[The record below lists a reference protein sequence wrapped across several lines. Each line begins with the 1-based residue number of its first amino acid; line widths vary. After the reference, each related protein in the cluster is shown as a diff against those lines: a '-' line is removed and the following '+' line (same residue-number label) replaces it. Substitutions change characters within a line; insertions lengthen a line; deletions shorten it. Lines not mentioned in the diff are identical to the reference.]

1 MTTYDATGNVRQPT
15 FEEIRHLFLA
25 VTKDGDPAPLPTDIP
40 PDDPRYP
47 KLQRIIQ
54 LRKQA
59 WETYREII
67 CVAATGKRYL
77 DLEQSAK
84 MILQST
90 KTMEKS
96 FAQYLKAFLALVSIH
111 TYATPRR
118 SDPEQRPILRLTEEF
133 WSKEWVPLVFV
144 KLREFD
150 AKHKNPNLIAKTHEA
165 IAKGA
170 TGAFVSKK
178 TVGYDIITYI
188 AMNTPRWEKERK
200 SIAAIQEEL
209 VSEGYEMTDS
219 IFNENVRKAK
229 KRYGQYFMF
238 FDRGDRK

>member
-15 FEEIRHLFLA
+15 FEEMRRSYLA
-25 VTKDGDPAPLPTDIP
+25 ATKDGDPAPFPIDIS

-59 WETYREII
+59 DETYREII
-67 CVAATGKRYL
+67 CVAATGRRYL

-90 KTMEKS
+90 KAMEKS

-111 TYATPRR
+111 TFATPREF
-118 SDPEQRPILRLTEEF
+118 DPEKRPILRLTEEF

-150 AKHKNPNLIAKTHEA
+150 ARHKNSDLIAKTYEA
-165 IAKGA
+165 MAKGA
-170 TGAFVSKK
+170 TDAFVSKK
-178 TVGYDIITYI
+178 TVGYDIITHI

-200 SIAAIQEEL
+200 SIAAIKEEL
-209 VSEGYEMTDS
+209 ASEGYEITDS
-219 IFNENVRKAK
+219 IFGENVRKAI